1 MQFNVS
7 RPQKIGVCFFFYTY
21 YSIFIHHIDNKH
33 TLSLVEME
41 QKREYLF
48 KVLVIGELATG
59 KTALV
64 KRYVHNFFSEHYRA
78 TVRILVG
85 YLSLV

>member
-1 MQFNVS
+1 M
-7 RPQKIGVCFFFYTY
+7 
-21 YSIFIHHIDNKH
+21 D
-33 TLSLVEME
+33 
-41 QKREYLF
+41 QKREFLF

-78 TVRILVG
+78 TVRHVLFD
-85 YLSLV
+85 LSPFPDVLLR

>member
-1 MQFNVS
+1 M
-7 RPQKIGVCFFFYTY
+7 
-21 YSIFIHHIDNKH
+21 D
-33 TLSLVEME
+33 
-41 QKREYLF
+41 QKREFLF

-78 TVRILVG
+78 TVRTQSKFQTSLFFS
-85 YLSLV
+85 LSFIDRCRFCIENCEIR

>member
-1 MQFNVS
+1 M
-7 RPQKIGVCFFFYTY
+7 
-21 YSIFIHHIDNKH
+21 D
-33 TLSLVEME
+33 

-78 TVRILVG
+78 TVGFLKS
-85 YLSLV
+85 YFLFSY

>member
-1 MQFNVS
+1 M
-7 RPQKIGVCFFFYTY
+7 
-21 YSIFIHHIDNKH
+21 D
-33 TLSLVEME
+33 

-78 TVRILVG
+78 TVG
-85 YLSLV
+85 FFKN

>member
-1 MQFNVS
+1 MAGMD
-7 RPQKIGVCFFFYTY
+7 QK
-21 YSIFIHHIDNKH
+21 K
-33 TLSLVEME
+33 
-41 QKREYLF
+41 EYLF

-78 TVRILVG
+78 TVKFSKLSFSNLIISFYRLV
-85 YLSLV
+85 SISH

>member
-1 MQFNVS
+1 MVS
-7 RPQKIGVCFFFYTY
+7 RPHKISCVFLLYL
-21 YSIFIHHIDNKH
+21 IFDLYLLFRQQALPIGMD
-33 TLSLVEME
+33 

-78 TVRILVG
+78 TVKILVG
-85 YLSLV
+85 